1 MVCRTDTERA
11 SLSPN
16 LSNSHKDTQFLP
28 SFSHVPFPS
37 VSIHH
42 VLFYSQMHCPSLL
55 AGPLFGDWWQL
66 SQRGHVC
73 KDTQGSFLRRAA
85 SFFSHGNGT
94 AHQNF
99 YTKPS
104 KTFSHLLSV
113 NLQNYNWI
121 IVNWVMW
128 YCRWIVHF
136 SNIATE
142 RSMTLNHVS
151 IILKKRFLPHKS
163 LWNHFCSLM

>member
-11 SLSPN
+11 SLSPD
-16 LSNSHKDTQFLP
+16 LSNSHQDTQFLP

-94 AHQNF
+94 ARQNF
-99 YTKPS
+99 STKHS
-104 KTFSHLLSV
+104 KTFSHLLSA
-113 NLQNYNWI
+113 NLQNYDWI
-121 IVNWVMW
+121 IIEL
-128 YCRWIVHF
+128 CG
-136 SNIATE
+136 IAVGLFILA
-142 RSMTLNHVS
+142 TLQQNDQLPWSACQHHS
-151 IILKKRFLPHKS
+151 KEKISASQITLK
-163 LWNHFCSLM
+163 